1 MGRLLKSAVDANMN
15 MLRVW
20 GGGYYPEN
28 MFYDLCDRYGI
39 LVWQDFMFA
48 CGIYPADADFFENVR
63 VEALE
68 NVRRL
73 RHHAA
78 LALWCGNNEM
88 EQGWC
93 DWGWNKPDDPLNQRL
108 KDGYDR
114 CSITC
119 P

>member
-1 MGRLLKSAVDANMN
+1 
-15 MLRVW
+15 
-20 GGGYYPEN
+20 
-28 MFYDLCDRYGI
+28 
-39 LVWQDFMFA
+39 MFA

-63 VEALE
+63 VEAVE

-93 DWGWNKPDDPLNQRL
+93 DWGWNKPE
-108 KDGYDR
+108 
-114 CSITC
+114 
-119 P
+119 